1 MKRYFIELSYNGRDF
16 FGWQRQP
23 NDRSIQEEIET
34 AITKMHSNQTI
45 KVVGCGRTDTG
56 VHAHHFILHVDLP
69 EISDLEKLKFKLNR
83 MLTASIAI
91 QQIYEVDCDMH
102 ARFSATKRTY
112 RYYIHH
118 HKNPFNNQLSW
129 HVQHKLDI
137 DAMNHTAE
145 QLIGTKDF
153 TSFSKLHTDVKTN
166 ICTVFHAFWKQS
178 EEGLYFEICADRFFR
193 NMVRAIVGTLV
204 DVGTKKIEPQSINQ
218 ILASKNRSAA
228 STSVPAHGLFLW
240 KVEYQ

>member
-56 VHAHHFILHVDLP
+56 VHAQNFILHVDLP
-69 EISDLEKLKFKLNR
+69 EVSDLEKLKFKLNR

-118 HKNPFNNQLSW
+118 HKNQFNKDQHEHIKYILLGKCSKIIM
-129 HVQHKLDI
+129 VQH
-137 DAMNHTAE
+137 
-145 QLIGTKDF
+145 
-153 TSFSKLHTDVKTN
+153 SKLKLQN
-166 ICTVFHAFWKQS
+166 
-178 EEGLYFEICADRFFR
+178 
-193 NMVRAIVGTLV
+193 
-204 DVGTKKIEPQSINQ
+204 
-218 ILASKNRSAA
+218 
-228 STSVPAHGLFLW
+228 
-240 KVEYQ
+240 